1 MSGGGRD
8 VAIAGVGYSTVYRG
22 PSPNSAVLAVTACK
36 NAMDDAGLKGPDID
50 GIFEYKFGT
59 DSPNCVYVQ
68 QALGVPDLA
77 AYADI
82 MGTGP
87 SGLAGA
93 LAAVMAVG
101 SGACET
107 AIAYRA
113 ISEAAGNTGTARGAP
128 VEDPGGAP
136 FYMQFSAPYGLFAL
150 IPNMGLKMQRR
161 IHELGGTIEDYGHIA
176 VNARKWAAKNE
187 RAVLRN
193 LITMDDYLS
202 SRILA
207 DPLHLLDCDYPVSG
221 CCAVIVTTA
230 ERARAMRKTPV
241 YVDAMAFATGSG
253 DWVHGEDFLFG
264 ATQPCAERLW
274 KRASVS
280 ADDVSVAE
288 LYDGFTHITISW
300 IEALGLCGV
309 GEFGDWVDGGRR
321 IGPGGS
327 LPLNTHGGQLA
338 EGRLHG
344 LAFLTEAVLQL
355 RGECGDRQVPDAQV
369 AVVANAHGAQCGAM
383 VLRAG

>member
-1 MSGGGRD
+1 MTGGGRE

-77 AYADI
+77 AYADL

-113 ISEAAGNTGTARGAP
+113 ITEAAGNTGAARGAP

-161 IHELGGTIEDYGHIA
+161 IHELGGAIEDYGHIA

-187 RAVLRN
+187 RAVLRDP
-193 LITMDDYLS
+193 ITMDDYLS

-221 CCAVIVTTA
+221 
-230 ERARAMRKTPV
+230 
-241 YVDAMAFATGSG
+241 
-253 DWVHGEDFLFG
+253 
-264 ATQPCAERLW
+264 
-274 KRASVS
+274 
-280 ADDVSVAE
+280 
-288 LYDGFTHITISW
+288 FTHIAISW

-344 LAFLTEAVLQL
+344 LAFLTEAGLQL
-355 RGECGDRQVPDAQV
+355 RGECGDRQGPDARV